1 MTTYLR
7 IHASQLDMAAEWLA
21 NVNSQMTFHSGYC
34 GTSKEEILESLRE
47 DFIEG
52 DSTSLVAEFE
62 GETVVGLI
70 GFDYEEKIAEVW
82 GPFHLSSDIPSIMKL
97 WNFARNEFP
106 QLKEFSFF
114 LHRDNI
120 QQQNFMDLIQAELRG
135 KHLYYKIQQTA
146 KTESQKITLEPFST
160 QDTQKFVEL
169 HDTEF
174 PGTYY
179 DAKKILD
186 RSKQQGHTL
195 YFAYLE
201 NTFVGYTYF
210 EEGTESIHLEYFA
223 LAPSYRGQGL
233 GEELLRVTLDE
244 VSSSGNLS
252 TATLTVE
259 LVNDTANSLYEK
271 VGFQVENELWHYS
284 LKTK

>member
-21 NVNSQMTFHSGYC
+21 NVNSQMTSHSGYC

-47 DFIEG
+47 DFMEG
-52 DSTSLVAEFE
+52 DSTSLVAELE
-62 GETVVGLI
+62 GETIEGLI
-70 GFDYEEKIAEVW
+70 GFDYEEKLAEVW
-82 GPFHLSSDIPSIMKL
+82 GPFHLSSDIPTIMKL
-97 WNFARNEFP
+97 WNYARSEFP
-106 QLKEFSFF
+106 QLSEFSFF
-114 LHRDNI
+114 LHKDNI
-120 QQQNFMDLIQAELRG
+120 QQQTFMDHMQAELRG
-135 KHLYYKIQQTA
+135 KHLYYKIQQAA
-146 KTESQKITLEPFST
+146 KAKPQKLTLEPFST